1 MRRGRDV
8 AEILA
13 RHDGWPLASRAESV
27 LPRRQHVLH
36 LVEAAFDAAQHF
48 PVVLAR
54 ADRLL
59 RRGKDPV
66 VRLDIGTTGSHR
78 GLVQAT
84 FH

>member
-13 RHDGWPLASRAESV
+13 RHDGRSIARRAESV

-36 LVEAAFDAAQHF
+36 LVEAAFDAAQHL
-48 PVVLAR
+48 PVVLVR

-59 RRGKDPV
+59 GRGKDPV

-78 GLVQAT
+78 GLVQAA